1 MRLKNKIAIIMGA
14 GQGPGSGDAIGNGR
28 ATAILFA
35 SEGAKVCCVDRHAG
49 SAKETVDLILKK
61 GGDAIAWVSDV
72 TDETAVAAAIGGCM
86 DKWGR
91 IDVLHNNVGISVEGG
106 DVPLAEVTAKAF
118 SRIMNVNLLST
129 MYACKHVLPI
139 MKTQNSGAIVNVSS
153 ASAYWTNHPTVLY
166 TASKAAMVT
175 LTRQIAS
182 QNSTYGIRAN
192 VILPGLMDTPMAV
205 DRRVMATGR
214 PREEIAAERDA
225 KVPLRSKMGTA
236 WDVAYA
242 ALFLASDEA
251 QFITGIELPVDG
263 GALARVG

>member
-1 MRLKNKIAIIMGA
+1 
-14 GQGPGSGDAIGNGR
+14 
-28 ATAILFA
+28 
-35 SEGAKVCCVDRHAG
+35 
-49 SAKETVDLILKK
+49 
-61 GGDAIAWVSDV
+61 
-72 TDETAVAAAIGGCM
+72 M

-91 IDVLHNNVGISVEGG
+91 VDVLHNNVGISVEGG

-139 MKTQNSGAIVNVSS
+139 MQTQNSGAIGNVSS
-153 ASAYWTNHPTVLY
+153 ASAYWTSHPTVLY

-242 ALFLASDEA
+242 ALFLASEEA